1 MEEIT
6 LDKVPRKI
14 RDQYEKSMSALE
26 RGNIGYA
33 MDMLSSII
41 NLEPRFLLARKS
53 LRVAQVK
60 KLLASKPTDMTHQ
73 MASLK
78 GMFATMGVQGKIKK
92 DPKAALAGA
101 EKLLATDVLNFP
113 FLKLFAEAAAAAEM
127 PEAAVQTL
135 EVVRPHFLKN
145 VDFLRLLAKLYLDT
159 GNPAGARDCY
169 AAVVELRPGDQL
181 ALKNF
186 KDTSA
191 VASIEKGNWEK
202 KGDFRQKLKDQEM
215 AKRLEQEHRSVKGEA
230 DIDQLIADRL
240 ADIKREPQNMNFRRA
255 LADLYVRAA
264 RYDDALRALDDATK
278 AAGRSDPQIERTC
291 SAIRVKKYD
300 ASIAAA
306 REKGDEAAAAATEKE
321 KADFIY
327 SDAVEMVKRYP
338 NDLQFRYELGVQYY
352 IRSMFNEAI
361 EEFQLAQRNPQRRT
375 RALYYLGLCFKEKG
389 LLDMGFEQLKKA
401 ASEITL
407 MDEIKK
413 DVVYEMGILADQ
425 MGRKDEAVGYFKEI
439 YAVDIKYRDVAQRIE
454 ASYTKGA

>member
-6 LDKVPRKI
+6 LDKVPRKV

-101 EKLLATDVLNFP
+101 EKLLAADVLNFP
-113 FLKLFAEAAAAAEM
+113 FLKLFAEAADAAEM

-135 EVVRPHFLKN
+135 EVVRPHFPKN

-169 AAVVELRPGDQL
+169 DLVVKLRPGDQA
-181 ALKNF
+181 ALKQF

-191 VASIEKGNWEK
+191 VASMKQGNWEK
-202 KGDFRQKLKDQEM
+202 KGDFREKLKDQEM

-264 RYDDALRALDDATK
+264 RYDEALQALDDATK

-300 ASIAAA
+300 ALIADA
-306 REKGDEAAAAATEKE
+306 RAKGDEATAAATEKE

-352 IRSMFNEAI
+352 IRSMYNEAI

-375 RALYYLGLCFKEKG
+375 RALYYLGCCFKEKG

>member
-33 MDMLSSII
+33 MDMLSSITA
-41 NLEPRFLLARKS
+41 LEPRFLLARKS
-53 LRVAQVK
+53 LRVAQLK
-60 KLLASKPTDMTHQ
+60 KLLMAKPSATTHQ
-73 MASLK
+73 IASLK

-92 DPKAALAGA
+92 DPKAALAAA
-101 EKLLATDVLNFP
+101 EKLLAGDVLNFP
-113 FLKLFAEAAAAAEM
+113 FLKLFCEAAEAAGM

-135 EVVRPHFLKN
+135 EVVRPHFPKN

-169 AAVVELRPGDQL
+169 DLVVKLRPGDQE
-181 ALKNF
+181 ALKQY

-191 VASIEKGNWEK
+191 VASMKQGNWEK
-202 KGDFRQKLKDQEM
+202 RGDFREKLKDQEM

-255 LADLYVRAA
+255 LADLYVRAT
-264 RYDDALRALDDATK
+264 RYDDALQALDDATK
-278 AAGRSDPQIERTC
+278 AAGRSDPQIERTA

-300 ASIAAA
+300 ALIADA
-306 REKGDEAAAAATEKE
+306 RAKGDEAAAAATEKE

-338 NDLQFRYELGVQYY
+338 NDLQFRYELGCQYY
-352 IRSMFNEAI
+352 LRGMYNEGI

-375 RALYYLGLCFKEKG
+375 RALYYLGLCFKAKG
-389 LLDMGFEQLKKA
+389 LRDMAFEQLKKA

-413 DVVYEMGILADQ
+413 DVTYEMGILADE
-425 MGRKDEAVGYFKEI
+425 MGRKDEAIDYFKKI
-439 YAVDIKYRDVAQRIE
+439 YEVDIKYRDVAQRIE

>member
-53 LRVAQVK
+53 LRVAQLK
-60 KLLASKPTDMTHQ
+60 KLLASKPSATTHQ
-73 MASLK
+73 IASLK
-78 GMFATMGVQGKIKK
+78 GMFSTMGVQGKIKK
-92 DPKAALAGA
+92 DPKAALAAA
-101 EKLLATDVLNFP
+101 EKLLASDVLNFP
-113 FLKLFAEAAAAAEM
+113 FLKLFADAAVAAQM

-230 DIDQLIADRL
+230 DIDQLIADRI

-255 LADLYVRAA
+255 LADLYVRAT
-264 RYDDALRALDDATK
+264 RYDEALQALDDATK
-278 AAGRSDPQIERTC
+278 AAGRSDPQIERTA

-300 ASIAAA
+300 ALIADA
-306 REKGDEAAAAATEKE
+306 RAKGDEATAEAIEKE

-338 NDLQFRYELGVQYY
+338 NDLQFRYELGCQYY
-352 IRSMFNEAI
+352 LRGMYNEGI